1 MKRGYDLHYND
12 NITRDY
18 EGADNIPA
26 ADIRYTCV
34 LHTAGMFS
42 TEMFAQQAV
51 KTIKARDSSQPLFL
65 MVSFQAP
72 HNPFNRPPQRYYQ
85 HYE

>member
-1 MKRGYDLHYND
+1 MMISHMNMKVESIVHIYPEILH
-12 NITRDY
+12 
-18 EGADNIPA
+18 
-26 ADIRYTCV
+26 
-34 LHTAGMFS
+34 LSAGLFS

-51 KTIKARDSSQPLFL
+51 KTIKGRDSSRPLFL

>member
-1 MKRGYDLHYND
+1 MMISHMNMKVESIVHIYPEILLY
-12 NITRDY
+12 
-18 EGADNIPA
+18 
-26 ADIRYTCV
+26 V
-34 LHTAGMFS
+34 SAGLFS

-51 KTIKARDSSQPLFL
+51 KTIKARDSSRPLFL

>member
-1 MKRGYDLHYND
+1 MKRGYDLHFND
-12 NITRDY
+12 NITREY
-18 EGADNIPA
+18 EGTDNIPSCRC
-26 ADIRYTCV
+26 ICV

-42 TEMFAQQAV
+42 TEMFARQAV

>member
-1 MKRGYDLHYND
+1 MMISHMNMKVSTLQPIMHIYPDQELLH
-12 NITRDY
+12 
-18 EGADNIPA
+18 
-26 ADIRYTCV
+26 V
-34 LHTAGMFS
+34 FAGLFS

>member
-1 MKRGYDLHYND
+1 MNMKVESFMHIYPDPELLH
-12 NITRDY
+12 
-18 EGADNIPA
+18 
-26 ADIRYTCV
+26 V
-34 LHTAGMFS
+34 FAGLFS

>member
-1 MKRGYDLHYND
+1 
-12 NITRDY
+12 
-18 EGADNIPA
+18 
-26 ADIRYTCV
+26 
-34 LHTAGMFS
+34 MFS
-42 TEMFAQQAV
+42 TEMFARQAV

>member
-1 MKRGYDLHYND
+1 MSS
-12 NITRDY
+12 
-18 EGADNIPA
+18 
-26 ADIRYTCV
+26 
-34 LHTAGMFS
+34 AGLFS

-51 KTIKARDSSQPLFL
+51 KTIKGRDSSRPLFL

-85 HYE
+85 HYK

>member
-1 MKRGYDLHYND
+1 MCS
-12 NITRDY
+12 
-18 EGADNIPA
+18 AS
-26 ADIRYTCV
+26 
-34 LHTAGMFS
+34 AGLFS

-51 KTIKARDSSQPLFL
+51 KTIKGRDSSRPLFL

>member
-1 MKRGYDLHYND
+1 MTTLHVIMKVQT
-12 NITRDY
+12 IFQ
-18 EGADNIPA
+18 A
-26 ADIRYTCV
+26 AGIMCSAS
-34 LHTAGMFS
+34 AGLFS

-51 KTIKARDSSQPLFL
+51 KTIKGRDSSRPLFL